1 MASDYSRGEMDISDH
16 KATFDGF
23 MAVTVWGSL
32 LTAISVLYLTLVF
45 AVGMDWL
52 ASLIG
57 VAVVSVLGGMALNM
71 KVSWYVTVAGLFIFS
86 LICGGI
92 VSLFGMFLA
101 G

>member
-1 MASDYSRGEMDISDH
+1 MASDYSRGEMNISDH

-23 MAVTVWGSL
+23 MVVTVWGSL
-32 LTAISVLYLTLVF
+32 LTAITVLYLTLVF
-45 AVGMDWL
+45 AAGFDWL

-57 VAVVSVLGGMALNM
+57 VAVVSVLGGIALGM
-71 KVSWYVTVAGLFIFS
+71 KTSWYVTVAGLFIFS